1 MPRTQLQF
9 ISMNYL
15 PVRTAGPFPAENR
28 CVYVVVLSLRNTTS
42 TQSDPLFSHTDQQ
55 RRRRRRRRASDVTP
69 KDAKALMEAWSSGRE
84 KKRKNPKKQPIE
96 ATERVTTM

>member
-15 PVRTAGPFPAENR
+15 PVMTARPFPAENPS
-28 CVYVVVLSLRNTTS
+28 VYVVVLSLRNTTS

-55 RRRRRRRRASDVTP
+55 QPVTAPETGFRRQSQRCKSINGS
-69 KDAKALMEAWSSGRE
+69 LELRE
-84 KKRKNPKKQPIE
+84 GEKTKNIE